1 MCSICLCVEK
11 NILFVEILK
20 YKKMKYLLSIILLMG
35 LSLMSC
41 KDVIDLYPESN
52 LNTAT
57 FYSTVEEVQSGLTGC
72 YNGLQKTV
80 NSEWQFTEQR
90 SDNSKQGV
98 PGSTSS
104 NNRDLSDLDMF
115 LPATTHQAVYTY
127 WLATYNNIRNAN
139 IVLQRLGVTYDPA
152 AGSIN
157 LNKIA
162 IAIPDSIRKQMAG
175 EAMFIRA
182 YHYFNLVRLYGGV
195 FAIHTPVTAEEAK
208 KINRS
213 TVSDVYKL
221 IEADLKTASTYLSPL
236 KFSQIAAANQG
247 KATAWAAK
255 ALLGKMYLT
264 LNKKPEAIAQLQ
276 DVITNSGYSLQA
288 SYANVFSTTTE
299 LNSEI
304 LFTIRF
310 KSGGLGLGSSF
321 GNDFAV
327 LGSGSSIINGSGLGL
342 NYPTADLDTALV
354 AADPRKAVNIGVF
367 GTGTA
372 AKLYV
377 KKFLTPVTLANDG
390 ESDFPILRYA
400 DVLLMMAEAQGYTPA
415 SITLINQIRTRA
427 TLTALPATVN
437 TVALFEKALSD
448 ERRFEFAFENQRW
461 FDMVRFN
468 TTMTTLTA
476 EQILKDHFAK
486 EFAKHYATYPAPI
499 LTLVQLQANVTAV
512 RLLLPIPQHEIDTN
526 TGLKIEQNPGY

>member
-1 MCSICLCVEK
+1 
-11 NILFVEILK
+11 
-20 YKKMKYLLSIILLMG
+20 MKYSTYSLLLFMCLGLLSCNKL
-35 LSLMSC
+35 
-41 KDVIDLYPESN
+41 IDIYPDSN

-57 FYSTVEEVQSGLTGC
+57 YYTTVEEVQTGLTGC

-90 SDNSKQGV
+90 SDNTKQGV
-98 PGSTSS
+98 AGSTSS
-104 NNRDLSDLDMF
+104 VNRDLSDLDMF

-139 IVLQRLGVTYDPA
+139 IVLQRLGVTYDPSV
-152 AGSIN
+152 GSIN

-162 IAIPDSIRKQMAG
+162 IPLSDSIRKQLAG
-175 EAMFIRA
+175 EALFIRS

-195 FAIHTPVTAEEAK
+195 FLIHTPVTAAEAK
-208 KINRS
+208 QINRS
-213 TVSDVYKL
+213 SVADIYKL
-221 IEADLKTASTYLSPL
+221 IVADLTTATTYLGTL
-236 KFSQIAAANQG
+236 KFAQIPAANQG
-247 KATAWAAK
+247 KATSWAAK
-255 ALLGKMYLT
+255 ALLAKVNLT
-264 LNKKPEAIAQLQ
+264 LNKKAEAITLLQ
-276 DVITNSGYSLQA
+276 DVISNSGYSLQA

-310 KSGGLGLGSSF
+310 KAGGLGLGSSF
-321 GNDFAV
+321 GNDFAP
-327 LGSGSSIINGSGLGL
+327 LGSGSSVINGSGQGL

-377 KKFLTPVTLANDG
+377 KKFLTPVTLTGDG

-400 DVLLMMAEAQGYTPA
+400 DVLLMMAEAKGFTPE
-415 SITLINQIRTRA
+415 SITLINQVRTRA
-427 TLTALPATVN
+427 TLAALPATVN

-499 LTLVQLQANVTAV
+499 VTLAQLQANVTANK
-512 RLLLPIPQHEIDTN
+512 LLLPIPQHEIDTN
-526 TGLKIEQNPGY
+526 TGLKIEQNAGY

>member
-1 MCSICLCVEK
+1 
-11 NILFVEILK
+11 
-20 YKKMKYLLSIILLMG
+20 MKYLQYTIIFLG
-35 LSLMSC
+35 LGLMSC
-41 KDVIDLYPESN
+41 NDVIDLEPQSN
-52 LNTAT
+52 LNTST
-57 FYSTVEEVQSGLTGC
+57 YYSTVEEVQAGLTGC
-72 YNGLQKTV
+72 YNGLQKVVV
-80 NSEWQFTEQR
+80 NEWQFTEQR
-90 SDNSKQGV
+90 SDNTKQGV
-98 PGSTSS
+98 ANSTSS
-104 NNRDLSDLDMF
+104 VNRDLSDLDMF
-115 LPATTHQAVYTY
+115 LPATTHQAIYTY

-157 LNKIA
+157 LGEIDVPM
-162 IAIPDSIRKQMAG
+162 PDSVRKQMAG

-195 FAIHTPVTAEEAK
+195 FAIHTPITADEAK

-213 TVSDVYKL
+213 SVADVYKL
-221 IEADLKTASTYLSPL
+221 IETDLKTASTYLSPL
-236 KFSQIAAANQG
+236 KFSQIAAVNQG
-247 KATAWAAK
+247 KATSWAAK

-264 LNKKPEAIAQLQ
+264 LNKKTEAITQLQ

-288 SYANVFSTTTE
+288 VYANVFSTTTE

-304 LFTIRF
+304 LFTIRH
-310 KSGGLGLGSSF
+310 KAGGLGLGSSF
-321 GNDFAV
+321 GNTFAP
-327 LGSGSSIINGSGLGL
+327 LGSGSSVINGSGLGL
-342 NYPTADLDTALV
+342 NYPTADLDTAFI
-354 AADPRKAVNIGVF
+354 AADARKAVAFGVF

-377 KKFLTPVTLANDG
+377 KKFLTQVVLTNDG
-390 ESDFPILRYA
+390 ESDFPVLRYA
-400 DVLLMMAEAQGYTPA
+400 DVLLMMAEAKGFTPE

-427 TLTALPATVN
+427 ALTALPATVS
-437 TVALFEKALSD
+437 TVATFEKALSD

-461 FDMVRFN
+461 FDIIRFN

-486 EFAKHYATYPAPI
+486 EFARHYGTYPAPI
-499 LTLVQLQANVTAV
+499 IALAQLQANVTAAK
-512 RLLLPIPQHEIDTN
+512 LLLPIPQREIDTN

>member
-1 MCSICLCVEK
+1 MK
-11 NILFVEILK
+11 NLFYILVFISFG
-20 YKKMKYLLSIILLMG
+20 LLSCNKL
-35 LSLMSC
+35 
-41 KDVIDLYPESN
+41 IDIYPDSN

-57 FYSTVEEVQSGLTGC
+57 YYTTVEEVQTGLTGC

-90 SDNSKQGV
+90 SDNTKQGV
-98 PGSTSS
+98 AGSTSS
-104 NNRDLSDLDMF
+104 VNRDLSDLDMF

-139 IVLQRLGVTYDPA
+139 IVLQRLGVTYDPSV
-152 AGSIN
+152 GSIN

-162 IAIPDSIRKQMAG
+162 IPLSDSIRKQLAG
-175 EAMFIRA
+175 EALFIRS

-195 FAIHTPVTAEEAK
+195 FLIHTPVTAAEAK
-208 KINRS
+208 QINRS
-213 TVSDVYKL
+213 SVADIYKL
-221 IEADLKTASTYLSPL
+221 IVADLTTATTYLGTL
-236 KFSQIAAANQG
+236 KFAQIPAVNQG
-247 KATAWAAK
+247 KATSWAAK
-255 ALLGKMYLT
+255 ALLAKVNLT
-264 LNKKPEAIAQLQ
+264 LNKKAEAITLLQ
-276 DVITNSGYSLQA
+276 DVISNSGYSLQA

-310 KSGGLGLGSSF
+310 KAGGLGLGSSF
-321 GNDFAV
+321 GNDFAP
-327 LGSGSSIINGSGLGL
+327 LGSGSSVINGSGQGL

-415 SITLINQIRTRA
+415 SITLINQVRTRA
-427 TLTALPATVN
+427 TLAALPATVN

-461 FDMVRFN
+461 FDIVRFN
-468 TTMTTLTA
+468 ITMTTLTA

-499 LTLVQLQANVTAV
+499 VTLAQLQANVTANK
-512 RLLLPIPQHEIDTN
+512 LLLPIPQHEIDTN
-526 TGLKIEQNPGY
+526 TGLKIEQNAGY

>member
-1 MCSICLCVEK
+1 
-11 NILFVEILK
+11 
-20 YKKMKYLLSIILLMG
+20 MKYAPYFLLLFFSFG
-35 LSLMSC
+35 LFSC
-41 KDVIDLYPESN
+41 NKLIDIYPDSN

-57 FYSTVEEVQSGLTGC
+57 YYSTVEEVQTGLTGC
-72 YNGLQKTV
+72 YNGLQKVV

-90 SDNSKQGV
+90 SDNTKQGV
-98 PGSTSS
+98 AGSTSS
-104 NNRDLSDLDMF
+104 VNRDLSDLDMF

-139 IVLQRLGVTYDPA
+139 IVLQRLGVTYDPS
-152 AGSIN
+152 AGTIN

-162 IAIPDSIRKQMAG
+162 IPISDSIRQQMAG
-175 EAMFIRA
+175 EALFIRS

-195 FAIHTPVTAEEAK
+195 FLIHTPVSATEAK
-208 KINRS
+208 LVNRS
-213 TVSDVYKL
+213 STADIYKL
-221 IEADLKTASTYLSPL
+221 IVADLTTASNYLSKL
-236 KFSQIAAANQG
+236 KFAQIAAANQG
-247 KATAWAAK
+247 KATSWAAK
-255 ALLGKMYLT
+255 ALLAKVNLT
-264 LNKKPEAIAQLQ
+264 LNKKAEAITLLQ

-288 SYANVFSTTTE
+288 AYANVFSTTTE

-310 KSGGLGLGSSF
+310 KAGGLGLGSSF
-321 GNDFAV
+321 GNDFAP
-327 LGSGSSIINGSGLGL
+327 LGSGASVINGSGQGL

-390 ESDFPILRYA
+390 ESDFPIIRYA
-400 DVLLMMAEAQGYTPA
+400 DVLLMMAEAKGYTPE
-415 SITLINQIRTRA
+415 SITLINQVRTRA

-461 FDMVRFN
+461 FDMIRFN

-476 EQILKDHFAK
+476 EQILKDHFTK

-499 LTLVQLQANVTAV
+499 ITLAQLQGNVTANK
-512 RLLLPIPQHEIDTN
+512 LLLPIPQREIDTN
-526 TGLKIEQNPGY
+526 TNLKIEQNPGY